1 MSLNPMMCAEIFTR
15 QEPGHIVNKICQIH
29 YKQIH
34 FRVVQLE
41 WIDVIT

>member
-1 MSLNPMMCAEIFTR
+1 MMYAEIFTR
-15 QEPGHIVNKICQIH
+15 QEEPGHIVNEICQIH